1 MATLLEVMLMLLIIF
16 VITIPVIKHTVKI
29 GLPRA
34 SNQPRNSSRS
44 LNWTEVFNQETPSSC
59 SWLAPSPW
67 HAAWQI
73 GRLNVAA
80 IQPPLAERPMR
91 RCGFNSRLVIVASSA
106 GTVVRRLR
114 ASGRNWPTTAK

>member
-44 LNWTEVFNQETPSSC
+44 LNWTEVFNQETPSS
-59 SWLAPSPW
+59 
-67 HAAWQI
+67 
-73 GRLNVAA
+73 
-80 IQPPLAERPMR
+80 
-91 RCGFNSRLVIVASSA
+91 SA
-106 GTVVRRLR
+106 GGGLVGSSRPNAALR
-114 ASGRNWPTTAK
+114 TRPQTMADRKLKQSFPQRGLWEANRAASAATLVLPEEPAGIGTQIAR